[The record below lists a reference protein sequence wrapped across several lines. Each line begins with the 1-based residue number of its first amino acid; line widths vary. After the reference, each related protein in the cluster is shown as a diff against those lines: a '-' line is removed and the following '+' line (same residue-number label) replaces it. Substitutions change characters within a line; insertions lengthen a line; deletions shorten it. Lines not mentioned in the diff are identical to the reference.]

1 MKRDGGRKGSR
12 SSSHTRI
19 SRQITPD
26 TCKGPE
32 AGMTLACFGE
42 IEATRVAGNDRSDEE
57 AADGSGEISK
67 GHFTKF
73 SLAFDTE
80 LGAYKVRLNG

>member
-1 MKRDGGRKGSR
+1 
-12 SSSHTRI
+12 
-19 SRQITPD
+19 
-26 TCKGPE
+26 
-32 AGMTLACFGE
+32 MTLACFGE

-80 LGAYKVRLNG
+80 LGAYKVLLNG